1 MTRPSL
7 SINTTDIVDGKKV
20 FAETMKARYE
30 QIDAFAEALTAY
42 CEASFVSTSATAE
55 QTMAGPINMGA
66 EKITNMAD
74 PAAAQDAVTKAYL
87 ETKIGTG
94 AFDPASFA
102 GEESI
107 TFPNGLIMKFGY
119 VSTRPSG
126 IATVE
131 FEVAF
136 GTAIIAAFATPYEPQ
151 ETNTASVR
159 YGAEIKKRSVSGIDI
174 AVQNWAAIE
183 GAYWLAI
190 GR

>member
-20 FAETMKARYE
+20 FAETMKARYK
-30 QIDAFAEALTAY
+30 QIDDFAEALTAY
-42 CEASFVSTSATAE
+42 CEESFVSTSATAE
-55 QTMAGPINMGA
+55 QTMAGPINMGTK
-66 EKITNMAD
+66 KITNMGD

-87 ETKIGTG
+87 ESKIGTG

-119 VSTRPSG
+119 VERSG
-126 IATVE
+126 TTTTLT

-136 GTAIIAAFATPYEPQ
+136 TALLSITLTPVDTKNLITYTPVVRSDKTDNKSVEIY
-151 ETNTASVR
+151 TNNVD
-159 YGAEIKKRSVSGIDI
+159 ID
-174 AVQNWAAIE
+174 
-183 GAYWLAI
+183 GFYWLAI